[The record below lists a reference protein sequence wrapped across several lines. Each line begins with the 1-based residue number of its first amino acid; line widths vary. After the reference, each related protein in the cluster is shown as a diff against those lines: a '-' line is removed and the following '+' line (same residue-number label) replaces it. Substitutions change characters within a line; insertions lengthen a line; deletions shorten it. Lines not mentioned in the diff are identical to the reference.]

1 MVWFVVGL
9 CLPCLAAYLLMGQ
22 CIRSGGARFLL
33 RGFLAVGVG
42 LGLSSCTYFLWLVF
56 CGGVPACRGSACG
69 CGSTY
74 QTVESL
80 CFAVACLLALAVGR
94 IRLPGGTGWSQRHAS
109 VPPLKLRQKGP
120 RGRRDRLLACAFGI
134 ALLSALLGVG
144 SCYVAEPLGEWDAW
158 AFWNQR
164 ARFLFR
170 SGEAWQQAFRPA
182 FNHPDYPL
190 LLPATTARC
199 WTYLGS
205 DPPWVPWLV
214 GSLFTFAT
222 VGVLV
227 CGVALLRSLSQG
239 LLAGMVLLGTV
250 TFLRWGAAQYA
261 DVPLAFFFLATVLV
275 LALYDATRKRVPG
288 KRLPHRPQPALLLVA
303 GLTAGL
309 AAWTKNEGLLFVI
322 VVVASRSVIA
332 WRAGQGQLCA
342 AAIAR
347 HWRGKRLLGDLAAC
361 AATLLPIMG
370 VVMLLKMCVAPAADD
385 NLFLSSSRE
394 AMFARI
400 LDPSRYLA
408 VAEGFA
414 RSVYR
419 VAKAFTVVLPI
430 CFLLLGSRGDRR
442 RTPVGLPAAAAVFC
456 LMLVGY
462 LGVYLLTPY
471 DLEWHMQTSFDRLLT
486 QLWPMG
492 ILIFFLS
499 RATPEELLETA
510 DGRGTGEC

>member
-1 MVWFVVGL
+1 MVWFVVSL

-22 CIRSGGARFLL
+22 CIRGGGARFLL
-33 RGFLAVGVG
+33 RGCLAVGIG
-42 LGLSSCTYFLWLVF
+42 LGLSSCTYFLWLMF
-56 CGGVPACRGSACG
+56 CGGVPACGS
-69 CGSTY
+69 GSTY
-74 QTVESL
+74 QRVELL
-80 CFAVACLLALAVGR
+80 CFAMACLLALAVGQ
-94 IRLPGGTGWSQRHAS
+94 IRGRAGERPAVDLQR
-109 VPPLKLRQKGP
+109 KGP
-120 RGRRDRLLACAFGI
+120 RGRWDRLLACGFGI

-170 SGEAWQQAFRPA
+170 AGDAWQQAFRPA
-182 FNHPDYPL
+182 FNHPGYPL

-275 LALYDATRKRVPG
+275 LALYDATRKRVP
-288 KRLPHRPQPALLLVA
+288 HRPQPALLLVA
-303 GLTAGL
+303 GLTASL

-322 VVVASRSVIA
+322 VVVASRSVVA
-332 WRAGQGQLCA
+332 WRAGQGEVCA
-342 AAIAR
+342 AAIPR

-408 VAEGFA
+408 IAEGFA